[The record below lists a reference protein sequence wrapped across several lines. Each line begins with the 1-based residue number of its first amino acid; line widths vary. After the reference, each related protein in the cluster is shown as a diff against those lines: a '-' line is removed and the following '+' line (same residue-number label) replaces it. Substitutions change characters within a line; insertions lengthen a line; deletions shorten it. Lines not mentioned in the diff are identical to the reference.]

1 METTKNEQILSLV
14 SKSHQ
19 PALIK
24 AINFMENPTQ
34 QTAEAVAEVMNELFE
49 IKQNM
54 RKRDDVVTHL
64 DYVIK
69 YAVRATI
76 DFPST
81 KKYFDVKSA
90 HKNGKITNSEEMLK
104 RLLQH
109 FNNPIDFAS
118 CIEFNYNNLKKLMG
132 DKFIN
137 ANSDIISESEVAPAV
152 YMRKDSENNN

>member
-1 METTKNEQILSLV
+1 METIKNEQIISLV

-24 AINFMENPTQ
+24 AIKFMENPTQ